1 MTTKRHK
8 VGKGR
13 RKVAGRILP
22 PRLSSEQYQSLHWLG
37 SPTASSSGSEEA
49 YASVRQFVR
58 RDSEG
63 RWRSTAAG
71 REALE
76 AYPVW
81 GALDYAAETGK
92 AYLPTKIVSRL
103 ERQGLVEQIGGSPY
117 PTLERT
123 VRLTDAGR
131 ALVQREGK
139 S

>member
-1 MTTKRHK
+1 MSRRHS

-22 PRLSSEQYQSLHWLG
+22 PRLSREQYQSLRWLG
-37 SPTASSSGSEEA
+37 SPTAYASASPEA

-63 RWRSTAAG
+63 RWRSTATG
-71 REALE
+71 RKALD

-81 GALDYAAETGK
+81 GALEHAAETGK
-92 AYLPTKIVSRL
+92 AYLPTKIAARL
-103 ERQGLVEQIGGSPY
+103 ERQGIVEDLGGGSY
-117 PTLERT
+117 PTLERN
-123 VRLTDAGR
+123 VRLTDAGK
-131 ALVQREGK
+131 ALLRQEGK